1 MIDLIFL
8 ISPEADITIG
18 EIAIYICVGIV
29 ALILI
34 CIGLIFLISYL
45 KNKNKNNKKIDKN
58 ELFLSLGGEE
68 NIVNFEQKGSRL
80 NIFFKNKDLID
91 VDKLKDLGFNNYIL
105 LSNKITF
112 TLDENLKKYIK
123 DFLN

>member
-1 MIDLIFL
+1 MINLIFL
-8 ISPEADITIG
+8 ISPQADLTIG

-29 ALILI
+29 FLILI

-45 KNKNKNNKKIDKN
+45 KKKNKNLKKIDKN
-58 ELFLSLGGEE
+58 ELFLSLGGEG
-68 NIVNFEQKGSRL
+68 NILNFEQKGSRL
-80 NIFFKNKDLID
+80 SIFFKNKDLID
-91 VDKLKDLGFNNYIL
+91 VNKLKDLGFNNYIL